1 VTFEEHELANDIMD
15 QGITNDLDEALAIV
29 RVRLKKAKAV
39 WINAKDLNVK
49 AHLESGTIGRSEFGA
64 VLFPRRP
71 CFYFADGG
79 YQKPLKE
86 PPCECGSWETC
97 DIYERNPRESWA
109 SCRWGGQEYG
119 RRAFYED

>member
-1 VTFEEHELANDIMD
+1 MTFEEHQMAQDIMD

-39 WINAKDLNVK
+39 WIDAKHLDVK
-49 AHLESGTIGRSEFGA
+49 AHLESGVIGRSDFGA

-71 CFYFADGG
+71 CYHMADGG
-79 YQKPLKE
+79 LGKPLKE
-86 PPCECGSWETC
+86 PPCECGSWDTC
-97 DIYERNPRESWA
+97 GIYVQNPRESWA